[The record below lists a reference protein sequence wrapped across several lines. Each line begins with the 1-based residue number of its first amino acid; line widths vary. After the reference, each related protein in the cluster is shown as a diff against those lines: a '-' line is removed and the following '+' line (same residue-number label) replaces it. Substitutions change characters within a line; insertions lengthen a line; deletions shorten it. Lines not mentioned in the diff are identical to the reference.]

1 MLERMS
7 VTREHL
13 RAEVRDLLLTLKSRV
28 SLPTALRVVGLV
40 LELER
45 LLEEERAEVVRGK
58 DNG

>member
-1 MLERMS
+1 LLERMS